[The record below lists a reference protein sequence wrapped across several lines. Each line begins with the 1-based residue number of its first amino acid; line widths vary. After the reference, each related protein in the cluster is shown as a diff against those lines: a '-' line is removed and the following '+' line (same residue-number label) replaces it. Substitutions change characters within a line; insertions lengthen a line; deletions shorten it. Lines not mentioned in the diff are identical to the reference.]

1 MRKTKIVAT
10 LGPSTSRAETIEELI
25 LAGMD
30 VARLNFSHGA
40 PEEHRER
47 IRIVRDVGAKLGRA
61 VGCIQDLAGPKI
73 RTGPISVPGGVELL
87 SGARFVLTT
96 EEVPG
101 DAERVSTTYKALPR
115 DLSPGERVLIDDGL
129 IELRVEKISGDEVHA
144 QVVSGGVLTSNK
156 GINLPGAKISA
167 PALTEKDKRDVLL
180 GLELDVDF
188 IAMSFVRRREDIR
201 ELRSFLQQHGRED
214 LHIIAKIERP
224 EAVDNLIDILGL
236 VDGVMVARGDL
247 GVELAPETVP
257 TLQKE
262 IIREAN
268 HRGRPVITATQ
279 MLESMVSHP
288 VPTRAEASD
297 VANAIFDGTDALM
310 LSSETASGKFPIE
323 AVKHMAR
330 IAEHTEK
337 HMGTMN
343 SIHRRQS
350 DYPPLDGS
358 PVARAIAGAARGAAE
373 ELNAK
378 YIMAFTESG
387 ATVRLVSHF
396 RPQSHILGFTPS
408 ERVYRRL
415 ALRWGVAPML
425 LDHFET
431 AETMLEV
438 ALKYL
443 RKKGIIDAGDI
454 VVTVC
459 GHTTL
464 PGATNMMKVL
474 KI

>member
-10 LGPSTSRAETIEELI
+10 LGPVTSSPEMIERLI
-25 LAGMD
+25 VAGMD
-30 VARLNFSHGA
+30 VARMNFSHGT

-47 IRIVRDVGAKLGRA
+47 IRIVRDISAKLGRA
-61 VGCIQDLAGPKI
+61 VACMQDLAGPKI
-73 RTGPISVPGGVELL
+73 RTGPIAQVGGVDLVN
-87 SGARFVLTT
+87 GARFAITT
-96 EEVPG
+96 EEISG
-101 DAERVSTTYKALPR
+101 DAGRVSTTYKQLPR
-115 DLSPGERVLIDDGL
+115 DVSPGDRILIDDGL
-129 IELRVEKISGDEVHA
+129 IELRVEKIEGETVIT
-144 QVVSGGVLTSNK
+144 QVVSGGTLTSSK

-167 PALTEKDKRDVLL
+167 PALTEKDKRDAIL

-188 IAMSFVRRREDIR
+188 MAMSFVRKKEDIR
-201 ELRSFLQQHGRED
+201 ELRSLLQQNGRED

-224 EAVDNLIDILGL
+224 EAVDNLIDILG
-236 VDGVMVARGDL
+236 VADGVMVARGDL

-268 HRGRPVITATQ
+268 RRGRPVITATQ

-310 LSSETASGKFPIE
+310 LSAETASGKYPIE

-337 HMGTMN
+337 HMDA
-343 SIHRRQS
+343 SPPHRRQS

-358 PVARAIAGAARGAAE
+358 PVARAIAGAARRAAE
-373 ELNAK
+373 ELHAK
-378 YIMAFTESG
+378 YIIAFTESG

-415 ALRWGVAPML
+415 AMRWGVVPML

-431 AETMLEV
+431 ADTMLEV

-443 RKKGIIDAGDI
+443 RKKGIIDTSDI